1 MDNTPKPSDISM
13 GKGAATNPLLN
24 TLGKA
29 EWEWAAVF
37 LILACVDNGDTWSPV
52 SWERVRAAVL
62 KREKE
67 PFWAGMIDNRF
78 VRPDFRGLAYSK
90 FGIRIDA
97 SQSTRFT
104 PSGGLLVENIPE
116 QFGLSPLA
124 IDRIAAKYGPG
135 KEGA

>member
-52 SWERVRAAVL
+52 SWEQVRAAVL

-67 PFWAGMIDNRF
+67 PFWASILGNPFI
-78 VRPDFRGLAYSK
+78 RPDFMGLATGK
-90 FGIRIDA
+90 FGSI
-97 SQSTRFT
+97 TGE
-104 PSGGLLVENIPE
+104 PPHL
-116 QFGLSPLA
+116 FGLSPLA
-124 IDRIAAKYGPG
+124 IDRIAAKYGPK